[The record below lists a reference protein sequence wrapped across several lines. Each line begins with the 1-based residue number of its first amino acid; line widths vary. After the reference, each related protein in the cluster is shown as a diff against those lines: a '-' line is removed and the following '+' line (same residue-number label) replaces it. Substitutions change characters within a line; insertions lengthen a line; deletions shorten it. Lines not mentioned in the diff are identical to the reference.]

1 MTNPYPHNNE
11 ANSTPDNETSS
22 FEPVRSAYPS
32 WGTPPPQTTQP
43 SSSPAPGAPEGSGT
57 DKRQAGDP
65 GTPAWTSWDT
75 DATGMDTTQPE
86 RKQKKTVGLG
96 TALALMVVGSV
107 ATGSI
112 VGVAST
118 QFGDD
123 TGGSGVINALDQPSA
138 QRSVSA
144 EPGSAEQVADQV
156 LPSVVSIQALTRNSA
171 SEGSGSII
179 SSDGFVMTNNH
190 VVAGVEQNGVLQV
203 TMSDGSSYE
212 ADFIA
217 GDVSTDIAV
226 IKIRNATDLPMINFG
241 DSDSLAVG
249 QEVLA
254 VGSPLGLSS
263 TVTSGIVSALNRPV
277 RASGDG
283 GESSLID
290 AIQTDAAI
298 NPGNSGGPLVDM
310 EGNLI
315 GMNSVIASISSGTD
329 TGGSIGLG
337 FAIPANFAK
346 RVATQ
351 LIETGVATQPMIGVT
366 LANGANVSGALIASV
381 QDGGPGAAAGLKP
394 GDVVTM
400 LNDRVID
407 SADALIAAVRSQD
420 FGETV
425 TLTVTAQDT
434 SQTRQVE
441 VTLTSE

>member
-1 MTNPYPHNNE
+1 MTYPDPHNNE
-11 ANSTPDNETSS
+11 ANPTPDNETSS

-32 WGTPPPQTTQP
+32 WGTPPEQT
-43 SSSPAPGAPEGSGT
+43 PGASTGLNTGASTGT
-57 DKRQAGDP
+57 GAQAGMAA
-65 GTPAWTSWDT
+65 GTPAWASWDT
-75 DATGMDTTQPE
+75 DTTRVDTVQPE
-86 RKQKKTVGLG
+86 KKQKRSVGLG

-107 ATGSI
+107 ATGSV

-123 TGGSGVINALDQPSA
+123 TGGSGVVNALDQPSSERA
-138 QRSVSA
+138 VTA

-179 SSDGFVMTNNH
+179 SSDGYVMTNNH

-226 IKIRNATDLPMINFG
+226 IKIRNATDLPMISFG

-277 RASGDG
+277 RASGEG

-315 GMNSVIASISSGTD
+315 GMNSVIASISTGTD

-351 LIETGVATQPMIGVT
+351 LIETGVATQPMIGVS

-381 QDGGPGAAAGLKP
+381 QDGGPGAAAGLMP
-394 GDVVTM
+394 GDVVTK

>member
-1 MTNPYPHNNE
+1 MTYPDPHNNE
-11 ANSTPDNETSS
+11 ANPTPDNETSS

-32 WGTPPPQTTQP
+32 WGTPPEQT
-43 SSSPAPGAPEGSGT
+43 PGASTGLNTGASTETGA
-57 DKRQAGDP
+57 QAGMAA
-65 GTPAWTSWDT
+65 GTPAWASWDT
-75 DATGMDTTQPE
+75 DTTRVDTVQPE
-86 RKQKKTVGLG
+86 KKQKRSVGLG

-107 ATGSI
+107 ATGSV

-123 TGGSGVINALDQPSA
+123 TGGSGVVNALDQPSSERA
-138 QRSVSA
+138 VTA

-179 SSDGFVMTNNH
+179 SSDGYVMTNNH

-226 IKIRNATDLPMINFG
+226 IKIRNATDLPMISFG

-277 RASGDG
+277 RASGEG

-315 GMNSVIASISSGTD
+315 GMNSVIASISTGTD

-351 LIETGVATQPMIGVT
+351 LIETGVATQPMIGVS

-381 QDGGPGAAAGLKP
+381 QDGGPGAAAGLMP
-394 GDVVTM
+394 GDVVTK

>member
-1 MTNPYPHNNE
+1 M
-11 ANSTPDNETSS
+11 PDNETSS

-32 WGTPPPQTTQP
+32 WGTPPEQT
-43 SSSPAPGAPEGSGT
+43 PGANAGVTTGT
-57 DKRQAGDP
+57 NTGAGAEA
-65 GTPAWTSWDT
+65 GAAAGAPAWTSWDT
-75 DATGMDTTQPE
+75 DTTRVEPVQPE
-86 RKQKKTVGLG
+86 KKQKKSVGLG

-107 ATGSI
+107 ATGSV

-123 TGGSGVINALDQPSA
+123 TGGSGVVNALDQQSSERA
-138 QRSVSA
+138 VTA
-144 EPGSAEQVADQV
+144 EPGSAEQVANQV

-179 SSDGFVMTNNH
+179 SSDGYVMTNNH

-226 IKIRNATDLPMINFG
+226 IKIRNANDLPMISFG

-277 RASGDG
+277 RASGEG

-315 GMNSVIASISSGTD
+315 GMNSVIASISTGTD

-351 LIETGVATQPMIGVT
+351 LIETGVATQPMIGVS

-381 QDGGPGAAAGLKP
+381 QDGGPGAAAGLMP
-394 GDVVTM
+394 GDVVTK

>member
-1 MTNPYPHNNE
+1 MTYPDPHNNE
-11 ANSTPDNETSS
+11 ANPTPDNETSS

-32 WGTPPPQTTQP
+32 WGTPPEQT
-43 SSSPAPGAPEGSGT
+43 PGASTGLNTGASTGT
-57 DKRQAGDP
+57 GAQAGMAA
-65 GTPAWTSWDT
+65 GTPAWASWDT
-75 DATGMDTTQPE
+75 DTTRVDTVQPE
-86 RKQKKTVGLG
+86 KKQKRSVGLG

-107 ATGSI
+107 ATGSV

-123 TGGSGVINALDQPSA
+123 TGGSGVVNALDQPSSERA
-138 QRSVSA
+138 VTA
-144 EPGSAEQVADQV
+144 EPGSAEQVANQV

-179 SSDGFVMTNNH
+179 SSDGYVMTNNH

-226 IKIRNATDLPMINFG
+226 IKIRNATDLPMISFG

-277 RASGDG
+277 RASGEG

-315 GMNSVIASISSGTD
+315 GMNSVIASISTGTD

-351 LIETGVATQPMIGVT
+351 LIETGVATQPMIGVS

-381 QDGGPGAAAGLKP
+381 QDGGPGAAAGLMP
-394 GDVVTM
+394 GDVVTK

>member
-1 MTNPYPHNNE
+1 MTNPYPHNND
-11 ANSTPDNETSS
+11 AHSDPSAETNS
-22 FEPVRSAYPS
+22 FEPVRNAYQP
-32 WGTPPPQTTQP
+32 WGAQGSTTDTTAG
-43 SSSPAPGAPEGSGT
+43 SPT
-57 DKRQAGDP
+57 
-65 GTPAWTSWDT
+65 WTSWDSNPET
-75 DATGMDTTQPE
+75 TGPE
-86 RKQKKTVGLG
+86 KSEKKKKTVGLG
-96 TALALMVVGSV
+96 TALALMLAGSV
-107 ATGSI
+107 VTGSV

-118 QFGDD
+118 QFASSGSD
-123 TGGSGVINALDQPSA
+123 TSSPVSSLDQPSM
-138 QRSVSA
+138 QRTTNA

-156 LPSVVSIQALTRNSA
+156 LPSVVSIQAMTRNSA

-179 SSDGFVMTNNH
+179 SSDGYVITNNH

-203 TMSDGSSYE
+203 TMSDGATRE

-217 GDVSTDIAV
+217 GDASTDIAV
-226 IKIRNATDLPMINFG
+226 IKIRNATDLPVINFG
-241 DSDSLAVG
+241 DSDQLSVG
-249 QEVLA
+249 QEVMA

-263 TVTSGIVSALNRPV
+263 TVTTGIVSAVNRPV

-310 EGNLI
+310 QGNLI
-315 GMNSVIASISSGTD
+315 GMNSVIASISSSAD

-337 FAIPANFAK
+337 FAIPANYAK
-346 RVATQ
+346 RVANQ
-351 LIETGVATQPMIGVT
+351 LIDTGVVSQPMIGVS

-381 QDGGPGAAAGLKP
+381 QDGGPGAAAGLAP
-394 GDVVTM
+394 GDVVSK

-407 SADALIAAVRSQD
+407 SADALIAAVRSHD

-425 TLTVTAQDT
+425 TLTVTQQDT
-434 SQTRQVE
+434 SQSREVE

>member
-1 MTNPYPHNNE
+1 MTYRDPHNNE
-11 ANSTPDNETSS
+11 ANPTPDNETSS

-32 WGTPPPQTTQP
+32 WGTPPEQT
-43 SSSPAPGAPEGSGT
+43 PGASTGLNTGASTGT
-57 DKRQAGDP
+57 GAQAGMAA
-65 GTPAWTSWDT
+65 GTPAWASWDT
-75 DATGMDTTQPE
+75 DTTRVDTVQPE
-86 RKQKKTVGLG
+86 KKQKRSVGLG

-107 ATGSI
+107 ATGSV

-123 TGGSGVINALDQPSA
+123 TGGSGVVNALDQPSSERA
-138 QRSVSA
+138 VTA

-179 SSDGFVMTNNH
+179 SSDGYVMTNNH

-226 IKIRNATDLPMINFG
+226 IKIRNATDLPMISFG

-277 RASGDG
+277 RASGEG

-298 NPGNSGGPLVDM
+298 SPGNSGGPLVDM

-315 GMNSVIASISSGTD
+315 GMNSVIASISTGTD

-351 LIETGVATQPMIGVT
+351 LIETGVATQPMIGVS

-381 QDGGPGAAAGLKP
+381 QDGGPGAAAGLMP
-394 GDVVTM
+394 GDVVTK

>member
-1 MTNPYPHNNE
+1 MTYRDPHNNE
-11 ANSTPDNETSS
+11 ANPTPDNETSS

-32 WGTPPPQTTQP
+32 WGTPPEQT
-43 SSSPAPGAPEGSGT
+43 PGASTGLNTGASAGT
-57 DKRQAGDP
+57 GAQAGMAA
-65 GTPAWTSWDT
+65 GTPAWASWDT
-75 DATGMDTTQPE
+75 DTTRVDTVQPE
-86 RKQKKTVGLG
+86 KKQKRSVGLG

-107 ATGSI
+107 ATGSV

-123 TGGSGVINALDQPSA
+123 TGGPGVVNALDQPSSERA
-138 QRSVSA
+138 VTA
-144 EPGSAEQVADQV
+144 EPGSAEQVANQV

-179 SSDGFVMTNNH
+179 SSDGYVMTNNH

-226 IKIRNATDLPMINFG
+226 IKIRNATDLPMISFG

-277 RASGDG
+277 RASGEG

-315 GMNSVIASISSGTD
+315 GMNSVIASISTGTD

-351 LIETGVATQPMIGVT
+351 LIETGVATQPMIGVS

-381 QDGGPGAAAGLKP
+381 QDGGPGAAAGLMP
-394 GDVVTM
+394 GDVVTK

>member
-1 MTNPYPHNNE
+1 MTYPDPHNNE
-11 ANSTPDNETSS
+11 ANPTPDNETSS

-32 WGTPPPQTTQP
+32 WGTPPEQT
-43 SSSPAPGAPEGSGT
+43 PGASTGLNTGASTGT
-57 DKRQAGDP
+57 GAQAGMAA
-65 GTPAWTSWDT
+65 GTPAWASWDT
-75 DATGMDTTQPE
+75 DTTRVDTVQPE
-86 RKQKKTVGLG
+86 KKQKRSVGLG
-96 TALALMVVGSV
+96 TALALIVVGSV
-107 ATGSI
+107 ATGSV

-123 TGGSGVINALDQPSA
+123 TGGSGVVNALDQPSSERA
-138 QRSVSA
+138 VTA

-179 SSDGFVMTNNH
+179 SSDGYVMTNNH

-226 IKIRNATDLPMINFG
+226 IKIRNATDLPMISFG

-277 RASGDG
+277 RASGEG

-315 GMNSVIASISSGTD
+315 GMNSVIASISTGTD

-351 LIETGVATQPMIGVT
+351 LIETGVATQPMIGVS

-381 QDGGPGAAAGLKP
+381 QDGGPGAAAGLMP
-394 GDVVTM
+394 GDVVTK

>member
-1 MTNPYPHNNE
+1 
-11 ANSTPDNETSS
+11 
-22 FEPVRSAYPS
+22 
-32 WGTPPPQTTQP
+32 
-43 SSSPAPGAPEGSGT
+43 
-57 DKRQAGDP
+57 
-65 GTPAWTSWDT
+65 
-75 DATGMDTTQPE
+75 MDTTQPE

>member
-1 MTNPYPHNNE
+1 MTYPDPHNNE
-11 ANSTPDNETSS
+11 ANPTPDNETSS

-32 WGTPPPQTTQP
+32 WGTPPEQT
-43 SSSPAPGAPEGSGT
+43 PGASTGLNTGASTGT
-57 DKRQAGDP
+57 GAQAGMAA
-65 GTPAWTSWDT
+65 GAPAWASWDT
-75 DATGMDTTQPE
+75 DTTRVDTVQPE
-86 RKQKKTVGLG
+86 KKQKRSVGLG

-107 ATGSI
+107 ATGSV

-123 TGGSGVINALDQPSA
+123 TGGSGVVNALDQPSSERA
-138 QRSVSA
+138 VTA

-179 SSDGFVMTNNH
+179 SSDGYVMTNNH

-226 IKIRNATDLPMINFG
+226 IKIRNATDLPMISFG

-277 RASGDG
+277 RASGEG

-315 GMNSVIASISSGTD
+315 GMNSVIASISTGTD

-351 LIETGVATQPMIGVT
+351 LIETGVATQPMIGVS

-381 QDGGPGAAAGLKP
+381 QDGGPGAAAGLMP
-394 GDVVTM
+394 GDVVTK

>member
-1 MTNPYPHNNE
+1 MTYPDPHNNE
-11 ANSTPDNETSS
+11 ANPTPDNETSS

-32 WGTPPPQTTQP
+32 WGTPPEQT
-43 SSSPAPGAPEGSGT
+43 PGASTGLNTGASTGTGS
-57 DKRQAGDP
+57 QAGMAA
-65 GTPAWTSWDT
+65 GTPAWASWDT
-75 DATGMDTTQPE
+75 DTTRVDTVQPE
-86 RKQKKTVGLG
+86 KKQKRSVGLG

-107 ATGSI
+107 ATGSV

-123 TGGSGVINALDQPSA
+123 TGGSGVVNALDQPSSERA
-138 QRSVSA
+138 VTA

-179 SSDGFVMTNNH
+179 SSDGYVMTNNH

-226 IKIRNATDLPMINFG
+226 IKIRNATDLPMISFG

-277 RASGDG
+277 RASGEG

-315 GMNSVIASISSGTD
+315 GMNSVIASISTGTD

-351 LIETGVATQPMIGVT
+351 LIETGVATQPMIGVS

-381 QDGGPGAAAGLKP
+381 QDGGPGAAAGLMP
-394 GDVVTM
+394 GDVVTK